1 MSVIVA
7 KGVALQ
13 SWWCLTGIS
22 WNDGSHERTW
32 GLDSAPDLPL
42 LGQGGGQGSGSATSS
57 THPAPAKG
65 EPTGSEPIFQEMQ
78 LGRKES

>member
-13 SWWCLTGIS
+13 SWWCLTGTS
-22 WNDGSHERTW
+22 WNDGSHGRTQ
-32 GLDSAPDLPL
+32 GLDSSLDLPFF
-42 LGQGGGQGSGSATSS
+42 GHRIGSATSS
-57 THPAPAKG
+57 THPSPAKG